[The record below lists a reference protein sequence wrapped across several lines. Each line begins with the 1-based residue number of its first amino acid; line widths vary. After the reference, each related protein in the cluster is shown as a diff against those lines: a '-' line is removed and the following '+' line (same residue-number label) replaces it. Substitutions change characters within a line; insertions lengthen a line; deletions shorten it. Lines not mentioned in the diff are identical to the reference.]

1 MKKSILILL
10 VTSLSSFY
18 SCAQETDP
26 TPTPL
31 DPFQVQTNPQDQV
44 QSQRKKIKLAILLD
58 TSNSMDGLIAQA
70 KNQLWKIVN
79 QLAKAKDPDGID
91 PEIDIALY
99 QYGNDGLSVYSGYVQ
114 QVMNFTGELDDI
126 SEQLFALRTN
136 GGSEYCGTVIQTS
149 LQELQWSDSPD
160 DLQFIFIAGN
170 EAFTQGQVSYQLAC
184 GMANQQ
190 NVIVNTIFCGN
201 YNQGINT
208 GWKDGADLGKGRY
221 MNIDSDAKTIHYTT
235 QYDPRI
241 SQLNIQLNQTYIPY
255 GAQGTMKKEKQ
266 IHQDEAAESLG
277 SANYAKRA
285 ISKSSKV
292 YRNASWDLVDAMDEK
307 SFKLEEVQTNQ
318 LPGEMRSL
326 NPVQLEAYVNI
337 KKNEREQIKKQISE
351 LNKKREADVAQ
362 QKAKDASAS
371 GSNLDDAIIQAIV
384 DQAKSK
390 RYSFED

>member
-1 MKKSILILL
+1 
-10 VTSLSSFY
+10 
-18 SCAQETDP
+18 
-26 TPTPL
+26 
-31 DPFQVQTNPQDQV
+31 
-44 QSQRKKIKLAILLD
+44 
-58 TSNSMDGLIAQA
+58 
-70 KNQLWKIVN
+70 
-79 QLAKAKDPDGID
+79 
-91 PEIDIALY
+91 
-99 QYGNDGLSVYSGYVQ
+99 
-114 QVMNFTGELDDI
+114 
-126 SEQLFALRTN
+126 
-136 GGSEYCGTVIQTS
+136 
-149 LQELQWSDSPD
+149 
-160 DLQFIFIAGN
+160 
-170 EAFTQGQVSYQLAC
+170 
-184 GMANQQ
+184 
-190 NVIVNTIFCGN
+190 
-201 YNQGINT
+201 
-208 GWKDGADLGKGRY
+208 
-221 MNIDSDAKTIHYTT
+221 
-235 QYDPRI
+235 
-241 SQLNIQLNQTYIPY
+241 
-255 GAQGTMKKEKQ
+255 MKKEKQ